1 MRRAFSGGVIVA
13 AAAVACALAAGCRSG
28 AVEATQGKPE
38 AVTRQVRVAAAERG
52 AMPRRVSVTGT
63 LAAEEQVS
71 LGMKV
76 AGRLSV
82 IEVDLGSRAVKG
94 QVLARLVS
102 TDFQLRV
109 EQAQAALQQA
119 RSRLGLP
126 EGAPDARVDPA
137 QTSLVRQA
145 SAVLE
150 EARLNRDRSQK
161 LFDDQLVARST
172 LDAAMAA
179 FQVAEAKYQDA
190 LEEILNRQGMLA
202 QRRTELDIAQQQLS
216 DAVLTAPYDG
226 AVRERQASPGQF
238 VASGQPVVTLVR
250 LHPLRL
256 RLAVPE
262 RDAAGVREGQEVHL
276 TVEGDEKGYSGR
288 VARLSPV
295 ISEGSRTLM
304 VEAEVPNQNG
314 ALKPGSFA
322 TAEILTSA
330 AQPVLFVPASSIV
343 TFAGIEKVIMVKDG
357 KAVEKRVHT
366 GRRAD
371 DRVEILDGIE
381 PGDQV
386 VVEPGNL
393 VAGQAVSVAG

>member
-1 MRRAFSGGVIVA
+1 MRRSFTGGFIVA
-13 AAAVACALAAGCRSG
+13 AAAACALAVGCRS
-28 AVEATQGKPE
+28 ASVEATQGKPE
-38 AVTRQVRVAAAERG
+38 ASSRTVRLAVAQRG
-52 AMPRRVSVTGT
+52 AMPRLVIVTGT
-63 LAAEEQVS
+63 LAAEDQVA

-82 IEVDLGSRAVKG
+82 IEVDLGSRAGKG
-94 QVLARLVS
+94 QVLARLVP

-126 EGAPDARVDPA
+126 EGAPDSQVDPE
-137 QTSLVRQA
+137 QTSLLRQA
-145 SAVLE
+145 RAVLD

-172 LDAAMAA
+172 LDAAVAA
-179 FQVAEAKYQDA
+179 FQVAEAKYQDS
-190 LEEILNRQGMLA
+190 LEEILNRQGILA
-202 QRRTELDIAQQQLS
+202 QRRSELDLARQQLS
-216 DAVLTAPYDG
+216 DSVLTAPFDG

-238 VASGQPVVTLVR
+238 VAVGQPVVTLVR

-262 RDAAGVREGQEVHL
+262 RDAAGVREGQEVSL
-276 TVEGDEKGYSGR
+276 TVEGDEKVYTGR
-288 VARLSPV
+288 VARMSPV

-304 VEAEVPNQNG
+304 LEAEVPNQNG
-314 ALKPGSFA
+314 ALRPGSFA
-322 TAEILTSA
+322 TAKILTSA
-330 AQPVLFVPASSIV
+330 AQQVIFVPVSSIV
-343 TFAGIEKVIMVKDG
+343 TFAGIEKVITVKDG
-357 KAVEKRVHT
+357 KAVERRVHT

-371 DRVEILDGIE
+371 DRVEILEGIE
-381 PGDQV
+381 AGDQV

-393 VAGQAVSVAG
+393 VAGQAVSVVS